1 VPRPF
6 AIDNIPSSG
15 TNGAYGINSTPDTI
29 EALYS
34 PVHTPSTS
42 DVPGEPE
49 VLDDP
54 RSIEESPLPSP
65 DVTAFE
71 NKIFSVQADSAPVTE
86 FYQWKWN
93 SKENGP
99 LGMDAP
105 AIQSYIEI
113 LQEKGNPQLIPLIE
127 WILGSD
133 WYRNGAAEQLP
144 PMNTNLRG
152 LIKPRS
158 TLGANKSPFSAFIS
172 DKFGRS
178 SYECLLCS
186 DKQKITKRSL
196 IRAVGHARWHFHF
209 KIDGYYDEN
218 TRKDQEKRK
227 TKSRKH
233 CTVWS
238 V

>member
-1 VPRPF
+1 VPRPL

-15 TNGAYGINSTPDTI
+15 TSGAYGLNSIPDTT

-34 PVHTPSTS
+34 PVPTSSTS
-42 DVPGEPE
+42 DVPE
-49 VLDDP
+49 VLDDS
-54 RSIEESPLPSP
+54 RSIEEPLLSST
-65 DVTAFE
+65 DVTAFD

-86 FYQWKWN
+86 FEQWTWN
-93 SKENGP
+93 SKEIGP

-105 AIQSYIEI
+105 AIQSYIEV
-113 LQEKGNPQLIPLIE
+113 LQEKGEPQLIQLIE
-127 WILGSD
+127 WILRSD

-152 LIKPRS
+152 LIKPR
-158 TLGANKSPFSAFIS
+158 TTPGASKSPFSAFIS
-172 DKFGRS
+172 DKVERS
-178 SYECLLCS
+178 SYKCLLCS

-196 IRAVGHARWHFHF
+196 IRAVGHARGHFHF

-227 TKSRKH
+227 TKPRKH